1 MTSLHNGDKTVPR
14 AGHVRTLLTRDF
26 DGWGGGVTARCR
38 PAADAASTPPV
49 HHRRASKAQR
59 RNLRVKT
66 NRDKTFADRQFE
78 IRVLY
83 RETLK

>member
-1 MTSLHNGDKTVPR
+1 MIGVKGTRNRRVGMTSLRNGDKTVPR

-38 PAADAASTPPV
+38 PTADAASTPGSTAAPLK
-49 HHRRASKAQR
+49 RKR

-66 NRDKTFADRQFE
+66 NRD
-78 IRVLY
+78 
-83 RETLK
+83 